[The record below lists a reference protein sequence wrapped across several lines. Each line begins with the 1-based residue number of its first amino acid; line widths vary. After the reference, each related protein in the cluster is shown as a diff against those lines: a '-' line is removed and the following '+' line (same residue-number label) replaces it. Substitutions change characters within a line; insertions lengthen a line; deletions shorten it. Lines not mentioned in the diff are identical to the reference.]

1 MELAATG
8 GSASGGSEADERW
21 SGGPFCEGPSKNSST
36 RGIGEATVAAGPSD
50 CLYSKWDD
58 LLEALS
64 FQVASRSCRIASYRS
79 RKLSGGSQ
87 IQM

>member
-1 MELAATG
+1 MALPVELAATG

-21 SGGPFCEGPSKNSST
+21 SGGPFCEGPSKNSSA

-58 LLEALS
+58 LLDKFS
-64 FQVASRSCRIASYRS
+64 SSKSSKCPKF
-79 RKLSGGSQ
+79 
-87 IQM
+87 